1 MPTYFIPPLPRTSS
15 PPPLTLSRGSQSR
28 SSSISSNYEFV
39 YASPTQISPNATIVG
54 NPNPYAVA
62 PSRPSPRRAGFFE
75 PRPSPIR
82 TPPEEQ
88 SDSSSPVS
96 DPYYRAVVR
105 DLTGSVQKLR
115 PAAVARGGFSDIY
128 LGALTPSGELVAIKV
143 LRIAGVDEE
152 RLQRKL
158 QRRIERELTTWQRL
172 NHPNILPLYGTCDEE
187 MWLSEAP
194 VLVSPWMS
202 NKSVDQYIA
211 NNPATRRLPLV
222 RGVAAGLEYMHS
234 MRIVHGDLKGPNV
247 LIDGAGQP
255 KISDFGLSRARR
267 ETTGSHPAPDQT
279 SSWAGSIRWMAPELH
294 EQDIPM
300 VTLYSDVYAFAST
313 ALQIFSGAPPY
324 LHIRQEF
331 QVVFAIINNVL
342 PPRPLSTELTD
353 EMWTMLLSCWAYT
366 PSARSRMVDVVR
378 AL

>member
-1 MPTYFIPPLPRTSS
+1 MDFKDSVY
-15 PPPLTLSRGSQSR
+15 RGL
-28 SSSISSNYEFV
+28 
-39 YASPTQISPNATIVG
+39 
-54 NPNPYAVA
+54 
-62 PSRPSPRRAGFFE
+62 
-75 PRPSPIR
+75 
-82 TPPEEQ
+82 
-88 SDSSSPVS
+88 
-96 DPYYRAVVR
+96 VR

-128 LGALTPSGELVAIKV
+128 LGALAPSGELVAIKV
-143 LRIAGVDEE
+143 LRIAGLDGEK
-152 RLQRKL
+152 LQRKL
-158 QRRIERELTTWQRL
+158 QRRIERELATWQRL

-211 NNPATRRLPLV
+211 NNPTVRRLPLV
-222 RGVAAGLEYMHS
+222 RGVGAGLEYMHS

-247 LIDGAGQP
+247 LIDSAGQA

-294 EQDIPM
+294 EQEIPM

-324 LHIRQEF
+324 VHIRQEF

-342 PPRPLSTELTD
+342 PPRPISNELTD
-353 EMWTMLLSCWAYT
+353 EIWTALLSCWAYT
-366 PSARSRMVDVVR
+366 PSARSRMAEVMR
-378 AL
+378 SI

>member
-1 MPTYFIPPLPRTSS
+1 MDFKD
-15 PPPLTLSRGSQSR
+15 
-28 SSSISSNYEFV
+28 
-39 YASPTQISPNATIVG
+39 
-54 NPNPYAVA
+54 
-62 PSRPSPRRAGFFE
+62 PS
-75 PRPSPIR
+75 
-82 TPPEEQ
+82 
-88 SDSSSPVS
+88 
-96 DPYYRAVVR
+96 YRALVR

-128 LGALTPSGELVAIKV
+128 LGALAPSGELVAIKV

-158 QRRIERELTTWQRL
+158 QRRIERELATWQRL

-202 NKSVDQYIA
+202 NKSVDQYIT
-211 NNPATRRLPLV
+211 NNPTIRRLPLV

-294 EQDIPM
+294 EQEIPM

-324 LHIRQEF
+324 VHIRQEF

-353 EMWTMLLSCWAYT
+353 DIWTMLLLCWAYT
-366 PSARSRMVDVVR
+366 PNTRCRMAEVVR